1 MRKTKTV
8 TVHIKGRDEG
18 KQFLLTE
25 MPASRIEKWAAR
37 ALLAVAHSGVEVPEE
52 VTGAGMAALAV
63 VGLRALSGVSFAEA
77 EPLLDEMMGCVQIIP
92 DPAHPAIVRRLSP
105 DEFGHRRGD
114 DLCLPAWGG
123 VRAAYGF
130 FHSRRDP
137 ETSVGFGASSFL
149 GYPNLTQAIGTVI
162 SSRLA
167 TLREL
172 DTVYGLE
179 DLYTLLEI
187 LAVDAHNQQVASK
200 AKD

>member
-1 MRKTKTV
+1 MDAAGFGYPRDHIGADVLMRKTKTV
-8 TVHIKGRDEG
+8 TVNIKGRDEG

-105 DEFGHRRGD
+105 DESDIEEVMTYAFLRGEVFELHTGFSIAD
-114 DLCLPAWGG
+114 AIQKPASAS
-123 VRAAYGF
+123 VR
-130 FHSRRDP
+130 P
-137 ETSVGFGASSFL
+137 ASSV
-149 GYPNLTQAIGTVI
+149 TRT
-162 SSRLA
+162 SRKRSA
-167 TLREL
+167 R
-172 DTVYGLE
+172 
-179 DLYTLLEI
+179 
-187 LAVDAHNQQVASK
+187 
-200 AKD
+200 